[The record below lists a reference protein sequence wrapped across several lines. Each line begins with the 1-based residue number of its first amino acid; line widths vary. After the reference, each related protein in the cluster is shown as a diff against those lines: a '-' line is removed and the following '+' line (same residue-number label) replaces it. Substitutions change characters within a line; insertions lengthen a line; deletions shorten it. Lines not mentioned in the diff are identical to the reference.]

1 MKKYLPLIIVFAIL
15 MGLYTLAFVYSLLS
29 VLLLTTTLFLAAW
42 CSVLSGRN
50 SQLRE
55 INDGLVKMI
64 QTKNEEIGRLS
75 TQIQMIL
82 SLHKEEDTDTEK
94 EPENSDV

>member
-1 MKKYLPLIIVFAIL
+1 

-29 VLLLTTTLFLAAW
+29 VLLLTTTLFLTAW
-42 CSVLSGRN
+42 CFVLSGRN

-82 SLHKEEDTDTEK
+82 SLHKEEDTDNEE

>member
-1 MKKYLPLIIVFAIL
+1 

-29 VLLLTTTLFLAAW
+29 VLLLTTTLFLTAW
-42 CSVLSGRN
+42 CFVLSGRN

-75 TQIQMIL
+75 TQIQFIL
-82 SLHKEEDTDTEK
+82 SLNREKEEDTDTNNEK
-94 EPENSDV
+94 EEPENV

>member
-1 MKKYLPLIIVFAIL
+1 

-82 SLHKEEDTDTEK
+82 SLHKEEEDTDTEK

>member
-1 MKKYLPLIIVFAIL
+1 

-29 VLLLTTTLFLAAW
+29 VLLLTTTLFLAVW
-42 CSVLSGRN
+42 CFVLSGRN

-55 INDGLVKMI
+55 INDELVKMI

-75 TQIQMIL
+75 TQIQFIL
-82 SLHKEEDTDTEK
+82 SLNKEEDTDNKK